1 MLGFGAYRFCFLL
14 VCLQQ
19 MYEGFINYYIF
30 FSETV
35 MFVSIPWEVVSVLIR
50 LNNDPLNS
58 LSCALAIILITFFWV
73 VNSLFPSVESP

>member
-1 MLGFGAYRFCFLL
+1 
-14 VCLQQ
+14 